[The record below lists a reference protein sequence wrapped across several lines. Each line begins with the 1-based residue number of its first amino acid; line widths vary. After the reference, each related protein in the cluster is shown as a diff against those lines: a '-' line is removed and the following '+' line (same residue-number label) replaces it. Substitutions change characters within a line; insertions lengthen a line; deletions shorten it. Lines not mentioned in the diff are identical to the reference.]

1 MEISTLKHEK
11 VAEAFISKKLLRF
24 LGGQIQ

>member
-11 VAEAFISKKLLRF
+11 AAEAFISKKLLSF
-24 LGGQIQ
+24 LGGKIK